1 MMDSGDNAEQ
11 DNIKRPTVETVVS
24 DTDLIELLL
33 SERKALIERGR
44 TVERILLRKQAITRL
59 LILPAKDR

>member
-11 DNIKRPTVETVVS
+11 DNFKRPTVETVVS